1 MPAPEVVEEEGPIG
15 SATPVLVAW
24 MVLRRHIFPPRNM
37 TVAMPVFA
45 PGGAGEMRTGAEAAI
60 STPHPASVRYG

>member
-1 MPAPEVVEEEGPIG
+1 MPAPEVVEEGRIG

-24 MVLRRHIFPPRNM
+24 MVLRRHIISPRNM

-45 PGGAGEMRTGAEAAI
+45 PGGAGKMRAGAEAAI
-60 STPHPASVRYG
+60 STPRPASVRYG